1 MHRFV
6 SLALGVGLLAAL
18 SACAGQELPKFPGQP
33 ATYHDTRGHGPRA
46 AAGPG
51 PAAKPV
57 DSTSLY
63 ARLGQRP
70 GIEAVMSEFVARA
83 ARDRRL
89 AKRFAK
95 TDPKA
100 LIAKLTEQMCEATGG
115 PCKYTGKDMKT
126 AHAGMKVTNREWNIT
141 GAHMLAAMR
150 AKKVPRKEQ
159 AEVMKMLGSMKGDII
174 GQ

>member
-1 MHRFV
+1 MNRLI
-6 SLALGVGLLAAL
+6 SLALGVGLIAAL
-18 SACAGQELPKFPGQP
+18 SACAGQEKPSFPGAPAASAPVKGQP
-33 ATYHDTRGHGPRA
+33 IAT
-46 AAGPG
+46 AGPG

-57 DSTSLY
+57 DPKSLY

-70 GIEAVMSEFVARA
+70 GIEAVMTDFVGRA
-83 ARDRRL
+83 AKDRRI

-95 TDPKA
+95 TDAKA
-100 LIAKLTEQMCEATGG
+100 LIAKLTDQLCEASGG

-126 AHAGMKVTNREWNIT
+126 AHAGMKISNREWNIT
-141 GAHMLAAMR
+141 GGHILAAMR

-159 AEVMKMLGSMKGDII
+159 QEVMAALTPMKGDIV